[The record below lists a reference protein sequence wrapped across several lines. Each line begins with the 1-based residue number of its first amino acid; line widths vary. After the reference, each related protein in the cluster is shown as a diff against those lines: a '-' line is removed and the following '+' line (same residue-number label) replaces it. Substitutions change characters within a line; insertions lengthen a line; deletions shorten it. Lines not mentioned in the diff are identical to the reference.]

1 MLRVGKNQC
10 EHQVYASICLLSQL
24 SVFEFPNGK
33 QSFKGSH
40 LVSGRCIFKEKKAK
54 KKKTPKKPHKNDKKA
69 FIHKSEIR
77 SISILCYRRRQI
89 LHTKTKKT
97 PQF

>member
-1 MLRVGKNQC
+1 M
-10 EHQVYASICLLSQL
+10 HQF
-24 SVFEFPNGK
+24 VF
-33 QSFKGSH
+33 
-40 LVSGRCIFKEKKAK
+40 LVSFLFLSFQMVSRALKDHIWLVADAFSK
-54 KKKTPKKPHKNDKKA
+54 KKKQKKTQKNPHKNDKKA

>member
-1 MLRVGKNQC
+1 M
-10 EHQVYASICLLSQL
+10 HQFVFLGSFLFLSFQMVSRAL
-24 SVFEFPNGK
+24 K
-33 QSFKGSH
+33 DH
-40 LVSGRCIFKEKKAK
+40 IWLVADAFSK
-54 KKKTPKKPHKNDKKA
+54 KKKQKKNQKNPHKNDKKA